1 MYGRITNEEREPR
14 NVEEARLLKMMGDG
28 YMPMITKER
37 IALYTGLTT
46 QEVDALE
53 KADVT
58 PEGDWDI

>member
-14 NVEEARLLKMMGDG
+14 NVEEARLMKMMDG

-46 QEVDALE
+46 QEVDAL
-53 KADVT
+53 KRADVT